1 MERAIIIGWVLS
13 TLAAAFLLLS
23 GVMYLMKVPP
33 VIKRFEEVGYPINLL
48 RPFGFCKILIA
59 TLCLVPATSFV
70 GLILATG
77 WLGGAIA
84 AHVRVKDKFIAPALF
99 LILLWVGFGLRHQSA
114 MHGLF
119 GF

>member
-1 MERAIIIGWVLS
+1 MERAIILGWVLS

-23 GVMYLMKVPP
+23 GVMYLLKAPP
-33 VIKRFEEVGYPINLL
+33 VIKRFEEVGYPLDLL
-48 RPFGFCKILIA
+48 RAFGFSKILIA
-59 TLCLVPATSFV
+59 ILCLIPATSFV

-114 MHGLF
+114 MHSLF
-119 GF
+119 NF

>member
-23 GVMYLMKVPP
+23 GVMYILKAPP
-33 VIKRFEEVGYPINLL
+33 VLKRFEEVGYPLDLL
-48 RPFGFCKILIA
+48 RTFGFSKIVIA
-59 TLCLVPATSFV
+59 VLCLIPATSFV

-114 MHGLF
+114 MHSLF

>member
-1 MERAIIIGWVLS
+1 MERTIIIGWVLS

-23 GVMYLMKVPP
+23 GIMYVLKAAP
-33 VIKRFEEVGYPINLL
+33 VRKRFEEIGYPLDLL
-48 RPFGFCKILIA
+48 RTLGVSKVLIA
-59 TLCLVPATSFV
+59 TLCLIPATSFL
-70 GLILATG
+70 GLILATS

-99 LILLWVGFGLRHQSA
+99 LILLWAGFGLRHQDA
-114 MHGLF
+114 MHRLF